1 MSKML
6 IQKDTWTSMFI
17 AAIFIMCIYTHTM
30 EYYSAIKT
38 NKILAFAAMWIDSEG
53 IMLTEI
59 SQRDTNICDIT
70 YMWDLQI
77 QNTSEYNKKEK
88 DSPVQRTN

>member
-1 MSKML
+1 ML
-6 IQKDTWTSMFI
+6 
-17 AAIFIMCIYTHTM
+17 CINVYTYTH
-30 EYYSAIKT
+30 
-38 NKILAFAAMWIDSEG
+38 KILFLKNKEILPLGIMWIDSEG

-88 DSPVQRTN
+88 DSPVQRIN

>member
-1 MSKML
+1 MYIHVML
-6 IQKDTWTSMFI
+6 
-17 AAIFIMCIYTHTM
+17 CINVYTYTH
-30 EYYSAIKT
+30 
-38 NKILAFAAMWIDSEG
+38 KILFLKNKEILPLGIMWIDSEG

-59 SQRDTNICDIT
+59 SQRDTNT